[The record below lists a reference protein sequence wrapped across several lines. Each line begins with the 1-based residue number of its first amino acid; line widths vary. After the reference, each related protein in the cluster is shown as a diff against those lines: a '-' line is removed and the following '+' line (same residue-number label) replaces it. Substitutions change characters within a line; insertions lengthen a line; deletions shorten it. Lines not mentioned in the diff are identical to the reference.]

1 MNYREKMRKA
11 IECPQFG
18 DSAYGEWGTLT
29 LEQRKLIRR
38 LLDELDRADEYN
50 KQLYFEKD
58 ELEQTRLNA
67 IKFIK
72 STYFYGMRSGKTLL
86 SKYLNELLVILGDKN
101 E

>member
-1 MNYREKMRKA
+1 MNYRERIREA

-18 DSAYGEWGTLT
+18 NLNYGEWGALT
-29 LEQRKLIRR
+29 LEQRKLIKR

-67 IKFIK
+67 INFIK
-72 STYFYGMRSGKTLL
+72 STHIYGMRSGKTLL
-86 SKYLNELLVILGDKN
+86 SKFLNELLVVLGDKQ
-101 E
+101 